1 MSAYNPQSFVSVTL
15 SFTVCLGTHEI
26 SHDYSYFCF
35 TYIYIY
41 TILHLYLCLY
51 LASES
56 LYIYKLKFVH
66 FESLSQIVEMADSFP
81 CYLGSMQVY
90 CFWFASKPNA
100 ELWIFAKSRGNSD
113 EFAFLC
119 HPTPQSGLQF

>member
-1 MSAYNPQSFVSVTL
+1 
-15 SFTVCLGTHEI
+15 
-26 SHDYSYFCF
+26 
-35 TYIYIY
+35 
-41 TILHLYLCLY
+41 
-51 LASES
+51 
-56 LYIYKLKFVH
+56 LKFVH

-113 EFAFLC
+113 ELRFCVILLLNRVFSFEAMDKKLEGKATG
-119 HPTPQSGLQF
+119 P